1 MRPRIVE
8 YLNDAIGG
16 EIWGWVIPTPAV
28 VYALMML
35 AMLVLFVRRA
45 AQSDQSKYHA
55 LGAALWAMAGGLIGA
70 RLLFLLFHI
79 DRVLVTPEMIFNLSG
94 ATMSFGAYLGGALGF
109 ILYIRR
115 NSLPGLKYLDVCA
128 SILGLGPFIG
138 RWSCFLNG
146 DDFGTLSNAPWA
158 VSFPHGSYPFAH
170 QVELGLLDPLQAL
183 SLPVHPVQLYLSL
196 NGLFL
201 FLLFT
206 WLWKKKTFAPGL
218 LFGWYWIAYPAIR
231 LLIEF
236 FRGGVEPNVFG
247 ILTAPQATTLML
259 LFGGIVMTVS
269 LYIYHNKTMPENVQS
284 YVVRH

>member
-8 YLNDAIGG
+8 FLNIATGG

-28 VYALMML
+28 MYALMML
-35 AMLVLFVRRA
+35 AMLVLLVRRA
-45 AQSDQSKYHA
+45 TRSDQSKYHA

-79 DRVLVTPEMIFNLSG
+79 DRVLITPEMIFNLSG
-94 ATMSFGAYLGGALGF
+94 ATMSFGAYLGGAIGL

-218 LFGWYWIAYPAIR
+218 LFGWYWIAYPATR
-231 LLIEF
+231 LLLEF

-269 LYIYHNKTMPENVQS
+269 LYVYHNKTLPENVQS
-284 YVVRH
+284 VAVRH